1 MATMTAKPRGRPT
14 LPDSE
19 RRAYT
24 VRVRVTAAE
33 EAKYRAIG
41 GDAWFRKSLKRAK
54 TPRKFDLPHYPIG
67 EIAGPCLCGNLP
79 NGYCLQCT

>member
-1 MATMTAKPRGRPT
+1 MTSKTRGRPT

-19 RRAYT
+19 RRTYT

-41 GDAWFRKSLKRAK
+41 GDAWFRQSLKRAK
-54 TPRKFDLPHYPIG
+54 VSLAQP
-67 EIAGPCLCGNLP
+67 
-79 NGYCLQCT
+79 